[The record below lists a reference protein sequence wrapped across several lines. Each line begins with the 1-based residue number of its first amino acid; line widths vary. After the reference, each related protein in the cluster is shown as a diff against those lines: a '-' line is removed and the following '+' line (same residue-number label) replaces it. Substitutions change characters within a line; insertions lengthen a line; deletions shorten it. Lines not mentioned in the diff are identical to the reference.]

1 MASDLNKEDLINDM
15 DQETETAAETENAQD
30 SAPAEEE
37 VDYSKEFN
45 AQIIVVT
52 SGKGGVGKTTSS
64 ASISS
69 GLALEGKKT
78 AVIDFDV
85 GLRNLDLVMGCER
98 RVVYDLVNVIKKE
111 ATLRQALIK
120 DKNSPNLYIL
130 PASQTRDKEALTK
143 EGVYRVLRELDTM
156 GFDYIICDSPAGIET
171 GALMAL
177 YFADIAIVTTNPE
190 ISSVRDSDR
199 IIGILDSK
207 SRRAEFSMEPI
218 KPYLLLTRYDPARV
232 DDGHMLS
239 VDEVVELLSIEL
251 IGVIP
256 ESKSVLDASNQGK
269 PTVYIK
275 GSDAGMA
282 YMDTVKRILG
292 QQVDIRFTQKIGLF
306 KRLLGKK

>member
-1 MASDLNKEDLINDM
+1 MASELNKEDLINDM

-130 PASQTRDKEALTK
+130 PASQTRDKDALTK
-143 EGVYRVLRELDTM
+143 EGVYRILRELDTM

-232 DDGHMLS
+232 DGGHMLS